1 MRTIFV
7 NPSPSMMNPRRRRRR
22 SNITLANPRRKKRRA
37 RSQIYRTV
45 RAPAKF
51 YVRKNRRRRN
61 AGIAPFVNSNPLIMD
76 NPRRRRRRRSRNPDF
91 SPKSML
97 SNVLLYGGGS
107 AMGAALNILGLRRI
121 ENDWLR
127 NGARIAA
134 AIAGGVLIK
143 GSMGAAMAGATL
155 YPTFAEL
162 ALMTNLISGGSNIQ
176 DTDADLNELAADLQD
191 VLDEIEDDEDDDLL
205 YVP

>member
-22 SNITLANPRRKKRRA
+22 RHNITLSNPRKRKKRA
-37 RSQIYRTV
+37 RSQIYRSYK
-45 RAPAKF
+45 APAKI
-51 YVRKNRRRRN
+51 YVRKNRPRRN
-61 AGIAPFVNSNPLIMD
+61 AGIAPFVSGNPLIMD
-76 NPRRRRRRRSRNPDF
+76 NPRRRRRKGRRNPNF
-91 SPKSML
+91 SLKSMGE
-97 SNVLLYGGGS
+97 NVLLYGGGS

-134 AIAGGVLIK
+134 AILGGVLIK

-162 ALMTNLISGGSNIQ
+162 ALMTNLVSGGTPVQ
-176 DTDADLNELAADLQD
+176 GTDADLNELAADLQD
-191 VLDEIEDDEDDDLL
+191 VLDEIEDDDDDLL